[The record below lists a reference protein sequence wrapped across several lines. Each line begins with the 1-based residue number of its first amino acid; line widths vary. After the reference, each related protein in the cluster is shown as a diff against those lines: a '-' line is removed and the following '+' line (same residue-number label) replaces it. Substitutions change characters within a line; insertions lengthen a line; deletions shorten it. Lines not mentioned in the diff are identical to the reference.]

1 MISSCEVFGY
11 ELRFEFEFLRIL
23 KKIAATKIDFQ
34 KMKSDKK
41 KVHIKLI

>member
-1 MISSCEVFGY
+1 MISSCEVLGY

-23 KKIAATKIDFQ
+23 KKVTATNIGFQ
-34 KMKSDKK
+34 EMKSDK